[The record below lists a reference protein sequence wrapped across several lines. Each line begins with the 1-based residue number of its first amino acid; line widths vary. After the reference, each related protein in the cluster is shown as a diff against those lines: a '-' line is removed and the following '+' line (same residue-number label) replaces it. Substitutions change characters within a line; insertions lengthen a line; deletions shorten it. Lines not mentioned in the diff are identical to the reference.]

1 MLDLNRRIPYT
12 FIRYAYQGQH
22 YSNLSMS
29 LKRLP
34 QTDNE
39 SVTEET
45 VLPHSDKVEILI
57 VDDEENVLKVL
68 SRILADE
75 YIVYAASS
83 GKDALEILEA
93 NQNIS
98 LIVSD
103 QRMPVMSGT
112 EFLNRSISI
121 KPDCIRIILTGY
133 TDVKDLIE
141 SINAG
146 RVFQYITKP
155 FEPDDLRISIKR
167 GVDFY
172 FKSKELEKAH
182 AELKETYQ
190 SLKDAQEHL
199 IRSEKMSMLGQLMG
213 SIAHEIRNPINNINN
228 STKLLTF
235 EWNDVKEI
243 LTEVQEV
250 VSGKLSAEDLRK
262 SFAKRSDVEELMQ
275 EFESAVTI
283 INHSCELVT
292 DIIEDLRGFSRL
304 DDAEFVKTDLHA
316 QIERALSL
324 LHSKF
329 KHNVEFVKQFGTI
342 PNVMGLPG
350 PISQVMINIINNAA
364 QSRSNDV
371 KVQINTYIEGDDVVV
386 DITDNGMGISK
397 ENLEKIFV
405 TGFTTKDAHEGTG
418 LGLPITQEIIRKHN
432 GKITVESEVGKGSS
446 FKLFFPIMQPAI
458 LTKK

>member
-1 MLDLNRRIPYT
+1 M
-12 FIRYAYQGQH
+12 
-22 YSNLSMS
+22 M

-34 QTDNE
+34 QTD
-39 SVTEET
+39 TET
-45 VLPHSDKVEILI
+45 AADSSLSASDNKVEILV
-57 VDDEENVLKVL
+57 VDDEENVLRVL
-68 SRILADE
+68 TRILGDE
-75 YIVYAASS
+75 YKVHAASS

-93 NQNIS
+93 NKEAIS

-121 KPDCIRIILTGY
+121 KPDCIRMILTGY

-155 FEPDDLRISIKR
+155 FEPDDLRIHIR
-167 GVDFY
+167 RAVDFY

-182 AELKETYQ
+182 MELKEAYH

-213 SIAHEIRNPINNINN
+213 SIAHEIRNPINNISN

-243 LTEVQEV
+243 LNEVQEV
-250 VSGKLSAEDLRK
+250 VSGKISLDDLKR
-262 SFAKRSDVEELMQ
+262 SFKERSDVEELMR

-283 INHSCELVT
+283 INHSCDLVT

-316 QIERALSL
+316 QIERAFAL
-324 LHSKF
+324 LKSKF
-329 KHNVEFVKQFGTI
+329 KHNAEFIKEFGTI
-342 PNVMGLPG
+342 PNIMGLPG

-364 QSRSNDV
+364 QSKPTDV
-371 KVQINTYIEGDDVVV
+371 KVTVRTFIDGDFVVV
-386 DITDNGMGISK
+386 DIGDNGAGIPK
-397 ENLEKIFV
+397 ANLERIFEA
-405 TGFTTKDAHEGTG
+405 GYTTKDEHEGTG
-418 LGLPITQEIIRKHN
+418 LGLAITQEIMKKHN

-446 FKLFFPIMQPAI
+446 FKLFFPILQPSVA
-458 LTKK
+458 TKK

>member
-1 MLDLNRRIPYT
+1 M
-12 FIRYAYQGQH
+12 
-22 YSNLSMS
+22 M

-34 QTDNE
+34 QDE
-39 SVTEET
+39 SDSITESA
-45 VLPHSDKVEILI
+45 VSVNNKVEILI

-68 SRILADE
+68 SRILGDE
-75 YIVYAASS
+75 YKVFAASS

-121 KPDCIRIILTGY
+121 KPDCIRMILTGY

-182 AELKETYQ
+182 AELKNAYQ

-213 SIAHEIRNPINNINN
+213 SIAHEIRNPINNISN

-243 LTEVQEV
+243 LTEVQEL
-250 VSGKLSAEDLRK
+250 VSGKRTAEELRK
-262 SFAKRSDVEELMQ
+262 SFEQRSDVEELLR

-283 INHSCELVT
+283 INHSCDLVT

-316 QIERALSL
+316 QIERALAL
-324 LHSKF
+324 LRSKF
-329 KHNVEFVKQFGTI
+329 KHNVEFVKEFGAI
-342 PNVMGLPG
+342 PSIMGLPG

-364 QSRSNDV
+364 QSRTNDV
-371 KVQINTYIEGDDVVV
+371 QVTIKTFIEGDDVVV
-386 DITDNGMGISK
+386 DIADNGSGISK
-397 ENLEKIFV
+397 DHLDRIFEA
-405 TGFTTKDAHEGTG
+405 GFTTKDEHEGTG
-418 LGLPITQEIIRKHN
+418 LGLAITQEIMKKHN
-432 GKITVESEVGKGSS
+432 GKITVDSEVGKGSS
-446 FKLFFPIMQPAI
+446 FKLYFPILQPSLA
-458 LTKK
+458 TKK

>member
-1 MLDLNRRIPYT
+1 M
-12 FIRYAYQGQH
+12 
-22 YSNLSMS
+22 M
-29 LKRLP
+29 LKRLS
-34 QTDNE
+34 QTGNE
-39 SVTEET
+39 SEAET
-45 VLPHSDKVEILI
+45 SNLMQDEKVEILV
-57 VDDEENVLKVL
+57 VDDEENVLNVL
-68 SRILADE
+68 SRILSDE
-75 YIVYAASS
+75 YKVHAASS
-83 GKDALEILEA
+83 GKQALAILES
-93 NQNIS
+93 NRNIS

-112 EFLNRSISI
+112 EFLNRSIGI

-155 FEPDDLRISIKR
+155 FEPDDLKINIKR
-167 GVDFY
+167 GVDYY

-182 AELKETYQ
+182 AELKTAYH

-213 SIAHEIRNPINNINN
+213 SIAHEIRNPINNISN

-243 LTEVQEV
+243 MTEIQEL
-250 VSGKLSAEDLRK
+250 VSGKLTAEDVRK
-262 SFAKRSDVEELMQ
+262 SFEQRSDVEELMR

-316 QIERALSL
+316 QIERGLSL
-324 LHSKF
+324 LRSKF
-329 KHNVEFVKQFGTI
+329 KHNVEFIKEFGPI
-342 PNVMGLPG
+342 PSIMGLPG

-364 QSRSNDV
+364 QSRTNDV
-371 KVQINTYIEGDDVVV
+371 KVLIKTFIEGDYVVV
-386 DITDNGMGISK
+386 DIADNGSGIPK
-397 ENLEKIFV
+397 DNLDRIFEA
-405 TGFTTKDAHEGTG
+405 GYTTKDEQEGTG
-418 LGLPITQEIIRKHN
+418 LGLAITQEIMKKHN
-432 GKITVESEVGKGSS
+432 GKVTVESEVGKGSS
-446 FKLFFPIMQPAI
+446 FKLYFPIMQPTSI
-458 LTKK
+458 SKK

>member
-1 MLDLNRRIPYT
+1 M
-12 FIRYAYQGQH
+12 
-22 YSNLSMS
+22 M

-34 QTDNE
+34 QTDKDP
-39 SVTEET
+39 VTEPSA
-45 VLPHSDKVEILI
+45 LPANDKVEILI

-68 SRILADE
+68 SRILGEE
-75 YIVYAASS
+75 YKVYAASS

-93 NQNIS
+93 HQNIS

-121 KPDCIRIILTGY
+121 KPDCIRMILTGY

-182 AELKETYQ
+182 AELKDAYQ

-213 SIAHEIRNPINNINN
+213 SIAHEIRNPINNISN

-235 EWNDVKEI
+235 EWNDVKQI

-250 VSGKLSAEDLRK
+250 VKGKRTAEDLKK
-262 SFAKRSDVEELMQ
+262 SFAERSDVEELMR
-275 EFESAVTI
+275 EFESAVNI
-283 INHSCELVT
+283 INHSCDLVT

-329 KHNVEFVKQFGTI
+329 KHHVEFVKEFGTI
-342 PNVMGLPG
+342 PNIMGLPG

-364 QSRSNDV
+364 QSRPNDV
-371 KVQINTYIEGDDVVV
+371 IVRVKTFIDGDDVVV
-386 DITDNGMGISK
+386 DISDNGMGIPK
-397 ENLEKIFV
+397 ENLDRIFEA
-405 TGFTTKDAHEGTG
+405 GYTTKDEHEGTG
-418 LGLPITQEIIRKHN
+418 LGLAITQEIMKKHN

-446 FKLFFPIMQPAI
+446 FKLFFPILQPSLI
-458 LTKK
+458 TKK